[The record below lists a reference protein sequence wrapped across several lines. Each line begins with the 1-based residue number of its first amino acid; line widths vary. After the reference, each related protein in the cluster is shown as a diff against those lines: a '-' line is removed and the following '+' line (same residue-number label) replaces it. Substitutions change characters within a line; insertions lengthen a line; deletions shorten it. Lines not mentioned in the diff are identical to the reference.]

1 MMRKVNKFTAS
12 IAALGLAMVL
22 SACAHVEGPATEEAT
37 PSQDALV
44 EGLAAIT
51 IPVSDI
57 EAAEAF
63 YVASLDATFVRRMD
77 VEAYREAIY
86 ALPDA
91 DGAKLVLIQSLTGK
105 STLGPVRMVFS
116 TSQAEAAVR
125 ASVAAGATVERAAGP
140 IPGMDIVIGIV
151 HDADGNTLEFIQR

>member
-1 MMRKVNKFTAS
+1 MRKSNKSVVSFVAL
-12 IAALGLAMVL
+12 AAMALAT
-22 SACAHVEGPATEEAT
+22 ACAHAEDVTPAVAV
-37 PSQDALV
+37 PLV
-44 EGLAAIT
+44 EGLAAVT
-51 IPVSDI
+51 VPVSDI

-77 VEAYREAIY
+77 VAAYREAIY

-91 DGAKLVLIQSLTGK
+91 DGAKLVLIQSLTGE
-105 STLGPVRMVFS
+105 STIGPVRLVFN
-116 TSQAEAAVR
+116 TTQADAAVE
-125 ASVAAGATVERAAGP
+125 ASVAAGATLERAATA

>member
-1 MMRKVNKFTAS
+1 MPKSHKSVAS
-12 IAALGLAMVL
+12 FVAIAAAALIT
-22 SACAHVEGPATEEAT
+22 ACAHAEDVAPVVAA
-37 PSQDALV
+37 PLV
-44 EGLAAIT
+44 EELAAVA

-105 STLGPVRMVFS
+105 STMGPVRMVFN
-116 TSQAEAAVR
+116 TSQAEAAVA
-125 ASVAAGATVERAAGP
+125 ASVAAGATVERAATA